1 MNSLTYSQSGVNY
14 SVMDPL
20 KQLAQIQGKKTG
32 HQLKT
37 AGFSEVGASR
47 GESAYVV
54 DAGNHYLAFVQE
66 GLGTK
71 NLVADEMQ
79 KITGKSYYDS
89 IAQDT
94 VAMIVNDLITVG
106 AKPLTILAYWAVGSS
121 SWFSNQARNNDLV
134 VGWSHAC
141 EKAGACWG
149 GGETPTLS
157 GIINKKTID
166 LAGSAVGIVK
176 PKQRLVLGEKL
187 QAGDVI
193 VAFESSGIHA
203 NGVTLARKLAEKLPD
218 GYATKMDSGPFDS
231 AQGKQMYGEVLLTP
245 TIIYAKLVHDLL
257 DAGVDIHYMV
267 NITGHGWRKLMR
279 SSQLFTY
286 RITQLPPVPE
296 VFRLIQEKGPVSK
309 EEMYAN
315 FNMGAGYAIF
325 VPGNFVTT
333 IKDIA
338 SQNNIKTYEV
348 GVVEAGEKQV
358 ILEPKK
364 ITFKADSLQVKA
376 S

>member
-1 MNSLTYSQSGVNY
+1 MVRVDGV
-14 SVMDPL
+14 
-20 KQLAQIQGKKTG
+20 A
-32 HQLKT
+32 H
-37 AGFSEVGASR
+37 R
-47 GESAYVV
+47 
-54 DAGNHYLAFVQE
+54 
-66 GLGTK
+66 
-71 NLVADEMQ
+71 
-79 KITGKSYYDS
+79 
-89 IAQDT
+89 
-94 VAMIVNDLITVG
+94 
-106 AKPLTILAYWAVGSS
+106 
-121 SWFSNQARNNDLV
+121 R
-134 VGWSHAC
+134 
-141 EKAGACWG
+141 
-149 GGETPTLS
+149 
-157 GIINKKTID
+157 
-166 LAGSAVGIVK
+166 
-176 PKQRLVLGEKL
+176 QRLARQELPCPIHFNRQPQRLIERDRAAKGGRAAQHHGEDAVVISHQRQLMRFLPQLCPAGRRVIEPQGHRVIPGNRRPVRLGE
-187 QAGDVI
+187 
-193 VAFESSGIHA
+193 
-203 NGVTLARKLAEKLPD
+203 LALVMNRPWNCSLSHSDKR
-218 GYATKMDSGPFDS
+218 PFDS

-325 VPGNFVTT
+325 VPGNFETT
-333 IKDIA
+333 IKNIA